1 MPATRRH
8 LPRAA
13 AVRANYPGTAGIPAR
28 AHNSNKIQ
36 MRESGRHNGSCGQPP
51 ASLLRLAARREG
63 SADPARKERKPTH
76 SNSTGG
82 GPLRQGNSGPSG
94 ARPRPVWA
102 WMPLRRHD
110 HRICTARRPATTRVR
125 FSNASQKQR
134 ALSTPGRVPHIVG
147 VLRAWV
153 HLQHS
158 GERKPNH
165 PQRRRDQYAL
175 ARGPAYAA
183 MPFGSLSAMGAGIP
197 SSPSHQCTTSSF
209 EQRWLYSDPTILL
222 FSMGPNLPH
231 AAKLPLLPCP
241 SLLFFL
247 SFFCSWQLGSPPFYL
262 DAYFPP
268 STCLKLKVAS
278 WVAVAARIVC
288 GRLLTEVAAGSATAT
303 AQA

>member
-1 MPATRRH
+1 M
-8 LPRAA
+8 
-13 AVRANYPGTAGIPAR
+13 
-28 AHNSNKIQ
+28 
-36 MRESGRHNGSCGQPP
+36 
-51 ASLLRLAARREG
+51 
-63 SADPARKERKPTH
+63 
-76 SNSTGG
+76 
-82 GPLRQGNSGPSG
+82 RQGNSGPSG

-183 MPFGSLSAMGAGIP
+183 MPSGSLSAMGAGIP

-231 AAKLPLLPCP
+231 AAKLPLRPSRLPCP
-241 SLLFFL
+241 SPLLL
-247 SFFCSWQLGSPPFYL
+247 SAFSSLFTSLLP
-262 DAYFPP
+262 
-268 STCLKLKVAS
+268 
-278 WVAVAARIVC
+278 
-288 GRLLTEVAAGSATAT
+288 GRLLP
-303 AQA
+303 AQHVSQAEGRLLGRRCSKDRVRAPAHRSGGGKRDRDRPSLSGAYWCDRHTPETGCAQQPV